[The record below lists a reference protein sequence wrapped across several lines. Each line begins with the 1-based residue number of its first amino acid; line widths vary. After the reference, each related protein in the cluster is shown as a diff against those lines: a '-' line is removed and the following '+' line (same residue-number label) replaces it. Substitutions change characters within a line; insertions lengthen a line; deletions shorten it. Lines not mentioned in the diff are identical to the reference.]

1 MLDLVDADHVSTAG
15 AKASAL
21 SRAARAGLPVL
32 PGFVLTPPAALGL
45 AHDDAP
51 ASDMRG
57 ASPASGL
64 HAAPPAIDYVALVEK
79 QIAEAE
85 ARDRARDRLR
95 RLRALAAPVARRRK
109 LPLDIGRE
117 RGTSSPLSARLPRW
131 LDEQLRRE
139 FERLGVSTSDAL
151 RQILE
156 EWWVERRYP
165 ALEFRSPEFLRLAAL
180 RGGPTVVEWLAS
192 PPGAAPGVQDLEQ
205 VLEYVE
211 LFRARIE
218 AELRSVKQTLGD
230 LTESISRLRNQLRE
244 VEVQADSQ
252 MQSRKSELEEKK
264 TEFDPLE
271 FDRYT
276 RLQELTRLMSESL
289 HDITSIQQTLVKSLG
304 ETDAAVLAQAVGPV
318 AAHHAGAEHA
328 RVEVLLVFLLR
339 LADTRNPEIEK
350 LGKDAPGESA
360 LICLP
365 PNGGLG

>member
-1 MLDLVDADHVSTAG
+1 MTDTVAG
-15 AKASAL
+15 SAG
-21 SRAARAGLPVL
+21 SPEGEGRFAWKWSSEEEG
-32 PGFVLTPPAALGL
+32 GS
-45 AHDDAP
+45 HDDAP

-192 PPGAAPGVQDLEQ
+192 PPGAAFVGQCVHGQGL
-205 VLEYVE
+205 
-211 LFRARIE
+211 A
-218 AELRSVKQTLGD
+218 
-230 LTESISRLRNQLRE
+230 LTEWTH
-244 VEVQADSQ
+244 
-252 MQSRKSELEEKK
+252 K
-264 TEFDPLE
+264 
-271 FDRYT
+271 
-276 RLQELTRLMSESL
+276 
-289 HDITSIQQTLVKSLG
+289 
-304 ETDAAVLAQAVGPV
+304 
-318 AAHHAGAEHA
+318 
-328 RVEVLLVFLLR
+328 
-339 LADTRNPEIEK
+339 
-350 LGKDAPGESA
+350 
-360 LICLP
+360 
-365 PNGGLG
+365 